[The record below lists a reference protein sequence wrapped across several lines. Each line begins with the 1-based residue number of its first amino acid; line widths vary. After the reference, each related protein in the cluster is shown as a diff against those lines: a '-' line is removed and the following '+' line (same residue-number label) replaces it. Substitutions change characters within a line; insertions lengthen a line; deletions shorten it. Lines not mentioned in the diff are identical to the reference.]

1 MACNSRRL
9 THSRLCADTVLR
21 ANMLSDDR
29 VDTKRRA
36 LRMAEEQK
44 EAELMYRLEAVC
56 EDNR

>member
-1 MACNSRRL
+1 
-9 THSRLCADTVLR
+9 
-21 ANMLSDDR
+21 MLSDDR